1 MRSITDDQSSDSLS
15 DDSNDV
21 VRSPI
26 KSRNRKDIKQKSNVA
41 EADDVPASGSRPP
54 NKRFAGGDGSNSA
67 NANLRR
73 GTGLYP
79 IESATQFPASSEWVY
94 VRVPRNHPSADT
106 SNAFGGLSDLRF
118 AGGWP
123 YIPPNSSQVFRGV
136 DDAGSAGINRDP
148 PSKSSSIKEESLK
161 RRERRT
167 KKREAEEEAR
177 KREEKGLK
185 PYVVQVRSS
194 GIVDSGCRGHLK
206 WQELVRDLTPRMLN
220 MGIFKYEDQS
230 ESSKNLLRDALM
242 NKFEFVDHVV
252 TKVGF
257 DRMIKTWMRK
267 ERERLKRTHG
277 HQIKPPG
284 NYSEQEWE
292 AMKGNWDSPASKIQS
307 EKMSETRKKVT
318 SNPRVG
324 RQGYAGKREKLVR
337 LLA

>member
-1 MRSITDDQSSDSLS
+1 MINRAIHFQMIRTTLLEVPSKVGTGRTS
-15 DDSNDV
+15 
-21 VRSPI
+21 
-26 KSRNRKDIKQKSNVA
+26 SRNQTSLKRMT
-41 EADDVPASGSRPP
+41 SGSRHP

-177 KREEKGLK
+177 KRE
-185 PYVVQVRSS
+185 
-194 GIVDSGCRGHLK
+194 
-206 WQELVRDLTPRMLN
+206 
-220 MGIFKYEDQS
+220 
-230 ESSKNLLRDALM
+230 
-242 NKFEFVDHVV
+242 
-252 TKVGF
+252 
-257 DRMIKTWMRK
+257 
-267 ERERLKRTHG
+267 
-277 HQIKPPG
+277 
-284 NYSEQEWE
+284 
-292 AMKGNWDSPASKIQS
+292 
-307 EKMSETRKKVT
+307 
-318 SNPRVG
+318 
-324 RQGYAGKREKLVR
+324 
-337 LLA
+337 